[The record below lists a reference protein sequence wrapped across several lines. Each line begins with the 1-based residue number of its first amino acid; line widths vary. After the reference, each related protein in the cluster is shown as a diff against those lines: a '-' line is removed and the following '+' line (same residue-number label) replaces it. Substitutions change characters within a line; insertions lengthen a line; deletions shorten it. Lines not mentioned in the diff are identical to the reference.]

1 MRREIDNSGLQFIM
15 GLAELICRECK
26 VETVWDRTRAPI
38 VFRLIVSRGDQKL
51 EFQFD
56 ATTLENRDTEVFREV
71 ASSFLERCLETF
83 GFPGAGTG

>member
-15 GLAELICRECK
+15 GLAELVCKECK
-26 VETVWDRTRAPI
+26 VETLWDNTRAPS
-38 VFRLIVSRGDQKL
+38 VFRLVISREDQKL

-56 ATTLENRDTEVFREV
+56 GTTLENRETAQFREI

-83 GFPGAGTG
+83 GFPGAGTS